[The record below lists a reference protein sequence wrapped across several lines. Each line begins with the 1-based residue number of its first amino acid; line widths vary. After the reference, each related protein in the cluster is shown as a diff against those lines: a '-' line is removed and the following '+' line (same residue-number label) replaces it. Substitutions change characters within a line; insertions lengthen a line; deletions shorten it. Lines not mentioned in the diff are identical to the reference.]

1 MNQRPYIILNPA
13 ARGEKA
19 RPMLD
24 IIESLEPKPV
34 VRLTTAP
41 GDAEAMAERAVEQ
54 GFDTIIAAGGDGT
67 VNEVINGLAGSSA
80 KFGLLPVGT
89 MNVFATELGLPN
101 SVAGSWEVIK
111 AGHVRQVDLAKANDQ
126 YFVQLAGIGLDAQ
139 IVMETEREFRKNF
152 GPLSYLVTA
161 SQVVTREA
169 PKLMVELPDGRELE
183 GSFVLI
189 GNGRYYGGKF
199 VVFKEAKI
207 DDGLLDVIIFGGVGH
222 LDLVRYLQAFIF
234 GDPATVPD
242 VQVLQ
247 TPSLRVTSEEKV
259 PVEVDGEVMGF
270 VPVDICFSPTKL
282 NVLAAPG
289 APIEGS

>member
-24 IIESLEPKPV
+24 AIENLEPKPV
-34 VRLTTAP
+34 VRLTTAQ

-54 GFDTIIAAGGDGT
+54 GFETIVAAGGDGT
-67 VNEVINGLAGSSA
+67 VNEVINGLAGSEA

-101 SVAGSWEVIK
+101 SLAGSWDIIR
-111 AGHVRQVDLAKANDQ
+111 AGHTREVDLARANDQ

-161 SQVVTREA
+161 SQVVAREA
-169 PKLMVELPDGRELE
+169 PKLRVELPDGTELE

-189 GNGRYYGGKF
+189 GNGRHYGGKF
-199 VVFKEAKI
+199 VMFKEAKI
-207 DDGLLDVIIFGGVGH
+207 DDGLLDVIVFGGVGH

-234 GDPATVPD
+234 GDPTTVPD
-242 VQVLQ
+242 VKVFQ
-247 TPSLRVTSEEKV
+247 TPSLKVSSEKEV
-259 PVEVDGEVMGF
+259 PVEVDGEVMGY
-270 VPVDICFSPTKL
+270 VPVDIRFSPKKL
-282 NVLAAPG
+282 KVLVPARWAD
-289 APIEGS
+289 S